1 MSLETAYRLIY
12 VSSAT
17 RLFSEAELENLL
29 TKSRQ
34 SNNSVGITGLLLY
47 KDGNFMQCLEGS
59 KDAVGML
66 MDKIRR
72 DPRHRGLIVLLEES
86 AEPEFS
92 GWSMGFKKLN
102 PSTAIEVP
110 GYSEFLDLPLT
121 SEQFRLH
128 PSSSVKML
136 LCFKSVR

>member
-1 MSLETAYRLIY
+1 LKTVYRLIY
-12 VSSAT
+12 VSSAV

-29 TKSRQ
+29 TESRQ
-34 SNNSVGITGLLLY
+34 GNNSVGITGLLLY

-59 KDAVGML
+59 KDAVGTL
-66 MDKIRR
+66 MDKISR
-72 DPRHRGLIVLLEES
+72 DPRHRGVIVLLGEY
-86 AEPEFS
+86 AQPEFS
-92 GWSMGFKKLN
+92 AWSKGFKKLD

-110 GYSEFLDLPLT
+110 GYSEFLNLPLT

-136 LCFKSVR
+136 LSFKSMR

>member
-47 KDGNFMQCLEGS
+47 KDGNFMQCLEGP
-59 KDAVGML
+59 KDAVETL
-66 MDKIRR
+66 MDKIRG
-72 DPRHRGLIVLLEES
+72 DPRHRGIIVLL
-86 AEPEFS
+86 AEYAQPEFS
-92 GWSMGFKKLN
+92 EWSMGFKKLN

-110 GYSEFLDLPLT
+110 GYSEFLSLPLT

-136 LCFKSVR
+136 LSFKSMR